1 MMIKPPNWMRL
12 NKTSTEIIDRI
23 ETLTFEFDDFPVKAN
38 GGDTVASALYASGIK
53 TFSRSFKYHRR
64 RGLLCVAGQC
74 ANCMVTVDGVP
85 NVRACITPVRNGMKV
100 KYQNAWPSLEYDLFS
115 VLDRLD
121 SLLPVGFYYKIFHR
135 PKWVWK
141 IVSSIIR
148 RVGGLG
154 KVDTESI
161 PDTSYRHEFQHSDV
175 VVIGGGPS
183 GMSAAFSLAKGGLR
197 VVIIDDQPNL
207 GGHLRFD
214 KKLYNNLPDISE
226 LHGYEV
232 GEFLVNQVNSLENIS
247 VISNATVFGFYEGN
261 LLGVICDDRII
272 KLRAQRI
279 VVATGSYEIPLVFD
293 GNDLPGVILGTGIQR
308 LINLYGIIIGKTAV
322 VATNNDHGY
331 YVAKDLLESGTAI
344 AAIVDSRPELQD
356 QLNLVTDLKSRGVLI
371 LNEHTITHAQGKEN
385 VDGVT
390 VARLKYGEI
399 TTQERHFS
407 CDILSMSGGFQSADS
422 ILRQAN
428 SEFAYD
434 DILDEMIPSDL
445 PTNVYSAGDVT
456 GIHDLSASILQG
468 RLIGVDVLSSFG
480 FNEPNAPL
488 NSDNL
493 RNQLLETVSDYRIN
507 LHRTNSVQKTLYGS
521 KNFVCFCEDV
531 SSKDIADGINEGF
544 SDIQTL
550 KRYSTVT
557 MGPCQGKMCLNSFAS
572 ICSQKT
578 NQTIDEIGL
587 TTARPPVTPVT
598 LGALAGPSHMPIQR
612 TSLNNKHI
620 DLGAEMID
628 IGQWQRPYKYISPQD
643 EALAIRN
650 GVGIIDVSTLGKL
663 DISGRDSPAFLDKIY
678 TNNFSNLKIG
688 RVRYGL
694 LCFDNGTIM
703 DDGTVTRITENNY
716 FVTTS
721 TISVDLIE
729 EWFKWWL
736 AGTGKCVHIT
746 NVTSGFS
753 AINVA
758 GPKSRQTLEKLTDVD
773 LSAQAFQYM
782 SAVNGTVAGVKCI
795 FMKIGFV
802 GETGWEL
809 HFPSEYAEHV
819 WDSLMDAGR
828 EFDIVPCGLESQ
840 RILRLEK
847 KHIIPNQDTDLVSNP
862 LATDSEWAVK
872 FDKED
877 FIGRA
882 GLVGIRDRGI
892 KNKLV
897 GFVMCNSEV
906 PQDGV
911 PVIKDGVPVGR
922 VTSSRLSPILGK
934 GFGFVWVPSELAA
947 EGTEISIRVGGR
959 LSLANVTN
967 KPFYDPQG
975 KRLRD

>member
-1 MMIKPPNWMRL
+1 MMIKPPNRMRL
-12 NKTSTEIIDRI
+12 NKTSSEIIDRS
-23 ETLTFEFDDFPVKAN
+23 ETLAFEFDDFPVKAN
-38 GGDTVASALYASGIK
+38 SGDTVASALYASGVK

-64 RGLLCVAGQC
+64 RGLLCVAGRC

-85 NVRACITPVRNGMKV
+85 NVRACTTPVMNGMKV
-100 KYQNAWPSLEYDLFS
+100 KYQNAWPSLEFDLFS

-121 SLLPVGFYYKIFHR
+121 KLMPVGFYYKIFHR
-135 PKWVWK
+135 PKWAWK

-154 KVDTESI
+154 KVDTKSI
-161 PDTSYRHEFQHSDV
+161 STTTYRHIFQHSDV
-175 VVIGGGPS
+175 AVIGGGPS
-183 GMSAAFSLAKGGLR
+183 GMSAALSLAKGGLR
-197 VVIIDDQPNL
+197 VVIIDDQPVL
-207 GGHLRFD
+207 GGHLLFD
-214 KKLYNNLPDISE
+214 KKLYKNLPDISE

-232 GEFLVNQVNSLENIS
+232 GEFLANQVNSSEKIS
-247 VISNATVFGFYEGN
+247 IISSATVFGFYEGN
-261 LLGVICDDRII
+261 LLGILCDDRII
-272 KLRAQRI
+272 KLRAQHI
-279 VVATGSYEIPLVFD
+279 VVTTGSYEIPLVFD
-293 GNDLPGVILGTGIQR
+293 GNDLPGVILGTGAQR
-308 LINLYGIIIGKTAV
+308 LINLYGIKIGKTAI
-322 VATNNDHGY
+322 VATNNIHGY

-344 AAIVDSRPELQD
+344 TAIVDSRPELQN
-356 QLNLVTDLKSRGVLI
+356 QFNLVNDLKSRGVLI
-371 LNEHTITHAQGKEN
+371 LNEHTITRSHGKGN
-385 VDGVT
+385 IDGVT
-390 VARLKYGEI
+390 VARLKEGKT

-407 CDILSMSGGFQSADS
+407 CDILSMSGGFQAADS
-422 ILRQAN
+422 ILRQVS

-434 DILDEMIPSDL
+434 EILGEMIPSDL
-445 PTNVYSAGDVT
+445 PTNVYAAGDVT
-456 GIHDLSASILQG
+456 GIHDLRASILQG
-468 RLIGVDVLSSFG
+468 RLIGAEVLSNLG
-480 FNEPNAPL
+480 FNKPNSPHNAD
-488 NSDNL
+488 SL
-493 RNQLLETVSDYRIN
+493 RNELLEIESDYRIN
-507 LHRTNSVQKTLYGS
+507 LHETNSVPKNLLGS

-531 SSKDIADGINEGF
+531 TSKDIVDGISEGF

-557 MGPCQGKMCLNSFAS
+557 MGPCQGKMCLKSFAS

-578 NQTIDEIGL
+578 NQTLDEIGL
-587 TTARPPVTPVT
+587 TTARPPVAPVP
-598 LGALAGPSHMPIQR
+598 LGALAGPSHMPIKH
-612 TSLNNKHI
+612 TALHNKHI

-628 IGQWQRPYKYISPQD
+628 VGQWQRPYKYISSQD
-643 EALAIRN
+643 EALAIRH

-663 DISGRDSPAFLDKIY
+663 DISGRDSPEFLDKIY

-694 LCFDNGTIM
+694 LCSDNGTIM
-703 DDGTVTRITENNY
+703 DDGTVTRISENNY

-721 TISVDLIE
+721 TLSVDLIE

-819 WDSLMDAGR
+819 WDALMDAGK
-828 EFDIVPCGLESQ
+828 EFNIVPCGLESQ

-872 FDKED
+872 FEKED

-892 KNKLV
+892 KNKLI
-897 GFVMCNSEV
+897 GFVMCGSDV

-922 VTSSRLSPILGK
+922 VTSSRLSPILEK
-934 GFGFVWVPSELAA
+934 GFGFAWVPSELAT
-947 EGTEISIRVGGR
+947 EGTEISIRVDGR